1 MRELCA
7 RLLREETA
15 EAGVDPFFAPVTRAD
30 RLALLLDR
38 IDDLHLRRHDIGGR
52 PAVLLADVIDRIDR
66 LKDGL
71 VTAADYAAW
80 AEALPDGDD
89 AERARAAREVE
100 FARLYLDHDRL
111 LAEVGA
117 LDAGELVLRAVALL
131 RERPHVRARVAERY
145 RHVLVDEYADL
156 GFAAGA
162 ARRAA
167 RRRARAAHRLRRRR
181 RRGAAHARGGDEE
194 RRATSSRRIP
204 APRSSASSAR
214 CAARSACSTPRARS
228 SSRSPTASARRC
240 TARPAAPCASG
251 ARPTSARRRRRSRPR
266 SSGSCAAAARRSGSA
281 SLVRSLRD
289 EGRQVALAFE
299 ERAIALR
306 AVGEADFFA
315 QAEVRDVLAWLR
327 LLADPSD
334 AGAVVRALARPPV
347 ALRSVDIARCV
358 QIARRRKLDMVSALR
373 AATES
378 PQLPP
383 EAREHIHAFLRLYR
397 EAAGTLDSARPDLF
411 VHRLVDRL
419 GLRRQQVFS
428 AQADVVERLVNL
440 ARLGELASSY
450 AQRAPHATPRDFARY
465 AAAVA
470 DAGLR
475 EEDGAGAPPP
485 PGAVQLMALDAAA
498 GRELDWV
505 FVLGLT
511 SARMP
516 GARLRAGETIP
527 DALLK
532 EALGPDDRAA
542 HVAAMRRLLHVAMTR
557 ARARARARLPG
568 ARRRA
573 ASLQPPSPFAEEA
586 RAALGAEWE
595 VLEEELF
602 GPEEALHAT
611 FQALRDELLADVARV
626 GKGLGEL
633 RLDTDLDVTH
643 AVARYLE
650 LVKLAALH
658 RAARRASRSPTR
670 SGRST
675 QRLGRVALAAAAR
688 GARRPRRSTSC
699 CSTPSATT
707 APARRRGRR
716 APSRRWRRSCRAAA
730 TASRCRRRTSRP
742 TAPARCATSSRAC
755 CGCRRSR
762 RSTSASGSS
771 STRCS
776 SATTSRPVDSL
787 DELLEPAR
795 LAAGGAAA
803 SATPTR
809 SASCARKASAALRRY
824 HQRVADEPV
833 EPVWFERAFSFRMGA
848 HTLRGRVDRVDR
860 LADGGYE
867 LIDYKTGR
875 PRSAAALREDVQLS
889 LYAVGAREAWQLDA
903 TQQAYLYVL
912 DDEKVRVPS
921 AEIDAGWIADTVDE
935 VARRHPRAGL
945 RADAVLH
952 GLLDVRLPDR
962 LPGGGALTGIR
973 RAMPVVFTDDPEGS
987 RAFYEDFLGFTVGME
1002 EPGFLMLQVA
1012 ERADDAGHPRL
1023 GGSER
1028 DGPAGA
1034 PPRHARSRSP
1044 DFGAAHAD
1052 AVARGLEIVYPLTD
1066 EPWGVRRFFV
1076 REPSGEGRQR
1086 RDATSP
1092 TSDDMAPD
1100 AATARPSACADVRL
1114 GRQLDA
1120 DRVAGAHLAAG
1131 AARRP

>member
-1 MRELCA
+1 MPELNELTPDELTPDQTRAVTHAGGPLLVLGGAGTGKTTVLARRFAWLVEHEHTAPESILVLTPSAAGASALRRAVEDTLHRPYEELAIHTVRELCT

-38 IDDLHLRRHDIGGR
+38 MDDLHLRRHDIGGR
-52 PAVLLADVIDRIDR
+52 PAVLLVEVIDRIDR

-80 AEALPDGDD
+80 AQALPEDDD

-100 FARLYLDHDRL
+100 FASLYLDHDRL

-117 LDAGELVLRAVALL
+117 LDAGELVLRAVTLL
-131 RERPHVRARVAERY
+131 RERPHVRTRVAERY

-156 GFAAGA
+156 GFAAALLVELLGTEHERLTVCA
-162 ARRAA
+162 DDDG
-167 RRRARAAHRLRRRR
+167 AAHRMRAAATKNVRDFEQAHPQVAVVRLEVSQRCPQRVLDAALAAVEPIADRLATPLK
-181 RRGAAHARGGDEE
+181 GAPGGIVRFWRAADERAQAQAVAAEVERLVRGGVTAE
-194 RRATSSRRIP
+194 RI
-204 APRSSASSAR
+204 
-214 CAARSACSTPRARS
+214 
-228 SSRSPTASARRC
+228 
-240 TARPAAPCASG
+240 G
-251 ARPTSARRRRRSRPR
+251 VI
-266 SSGSCAAAARRSGSA
+266 
-281 SLVRSLRD
+281 VRSLRD
-289 EGRQVALAFE
+289 EGRQLALAFE

-306 AVGEADFFA
+306 AVGEGDFFA

-327 LLADPSD
+327 LLADPTD

-397 EAAGTLDSARPDLF
+397 EASASLDSARPDLF

-475 EEDGAGAPPP
+475 EEDGAGPPP
-485 PGAVQLMALDAAA
+485 PAGAVQLMALDAAA
-498 GRELDWV
+498 GRSLDWV

-516 GARLRAGETIP
+516 GPRLRAGETVP

-532 EALGPDDRAA
+532 ETLGPDDRGA

-557 ARARARARLPG
+557 ASRGLVLAYPALSSGGVA
-568 ARRRA
+568 
-573 ASLQPPSPFAEEA
+573 QPPSPFAEEA
-586 RAALGAEWE
+586 RVAVGADWE

-611 FQALRDELLADVARV
+611 FQALRDELLEDVARV

-633 RLDTDLDVTH
+633 RFDTDLDVTH
-643 AVARYLE
+643 AVTRYLE
-650 LVKLAALH
+650 LVKLAALIERPVGQSVADALGPVNQRLSTELSPLQREVLATSPLDALLLDAERDDRARAAA
-658 RAARRASRSPTR
+658 RAARTEPS
-670 SGRST
+670 
-675 QRLGRVALAAAAR
+675 LELFL
-688 GARRPRRSTSC
+688 PRRGDGLAL
-699 CSTPSATT
+699 SASDIETY
-707 APARRRGRR
+707 
-716 APSRRWRRSCRAAA
+716 RSCPLRYKFA
-730 TASRCRRRTSRP
+730 RVLRVPQEP
-742 TAPARCATSSRAC
+742 TLNQRFGILVHQVLERYHQ
-755 CGCRRSR
+755 
-762 RSTSASGSS
+762 ST
-771 STRCS
+771 
-776 SATTSRPVDSL
+776 VESL
-787 DELLEPAR
+787 DELLGLLDWGWRRGGFGDSDEER
-795 LAAGGAAA
+795 QLRGKAAG
-803 SATPTR
+803 
-809 SASCARKASAALRRY
+809 ALRRY
-824 HQRVADEPV
+824 FQRVVEEPV
-833 EPVWFERAFSFRMGA
+833 QPVWFERAFSFRMGA

-921 AEIDAGWIADTVDE
+921 SEIDAAWIADTVDE
-935 VARRHPRAGL
+935 VAAGIL
-945 RADAVLH
+945 AQ
-952 GLLDVRLPDR
+952 
-962 LPGGGALTGIR
+962 
-973 RAMPVVFTDDPEGS
+973 
-987 RAFYEDFLGFTVGME
+987 DF
-1002 EPGFLMLQVA
+1002 EPTPSYTACSMCDYRIACPAA
-1012 ERADDAGHPRL
+1012 ER
-1023 GGSER
+1023 
-1028 DGPAGA
+1028 
-1034 PPRHARSRSP
+1034 
-1044 DFGAAHAD
+1044 
-1052 AVARGLEIVYPLTD
+1052 
-1066 EPWGVRRFFV
+1066 
-1076 REPSGEGRQR
+1076 
-1086 RDATSP
+1086 
-1092 TSDDMAPD
+1092 
-1100 AATARPSACADVRL
+1100 
-1114 GRQLDA
+1114 
-1120 DRVAGAHLAAG
+1120 
-1131 AARRP
+1131 